1 MMPEPSRLSRKRLQK
16 RVADRPTLHDV
27 AAKAGVSTAT
37 VSRCLN
43 KSDAVRAELQV
54 RVRKAIDELG
64 YTRHG
69 AARALASRRAHAVG
83 AVIPT
88 LDNAIFAT
96 GIQALQDRLSKAGYT
111 LLLASSNYDAAEELK
126 QVQSLIERGLDGL
139 MLIGEARPPG
149 LYTLL
154 DRKMI
159 PYVNTWTYRP
169 DSRHPSIGFD
179 NRGSAYR
186 IASYLVDM
194 GHVRIAMIAGL
205 TSGND
210 RAAER
215 LDGVRAAL
223 EDHGLTLD
231 GDRVIECAYG
241 IGEGRL
247 ALRRLLAADPPPTAI
262 VCGNDVLAYGALFE
276 CHALGIAV
284 PGDLSI
290 TGFDDLELAAE
301 LTPALTTI
309 HVPSEAMGR
318 LAAEYLLHRI
328 AGQPVPDA
336 TRLEV
341 DLIIRGSTGPP
352 PMR

>member
-1 MMPEPSRLSRKRLQK
+1 MSAPEPIVRKRLQ
-16 RVADRPTLHDV
+16 RRLTDRPTLHDV
-27 AAKAGVSTAT
+27 AALAGVSTAT

-43 KSDAVRAELQV
+43 EADSVRSELRE
-54 RVRKAIDELG
+54 RVQSAIAELG

-69 AARALASRRAHAVG
+69 AARALASQRSHAVG
-83 AVIPT
+83 AVVPT

-96 GIQALQDRLSKAGYT
+96 GIQAMQDRLSTAGYT
-111 LLLASSNYDAAEELK
+111 LLLASSNYDVAEELN
-126 QVQSLIERGLDGL
+126 QARSLIERGLDGL

-149 LYTLL
+149 LYDLL
-154 DRKMI
+154 DRKAI

-186 IASYLVDM
+186 IASYLMDM
-194 GHVRIAMIAGL
+194 GHTRIAMIAGL
-205 TSGND
+205 SAGND

-215 LDGVRAAL
+215 LDGVREAL
-223 EDHGLTLD
+223 AERGLAFGD
-231 GDRVIECAYG
+231 GLVIESAYA
-241 IGEGRL
+241 ISEGRQ
-247 ALRRLLAADPPPTAI
+247 ALRRLMAADPRPTAVI
-262 VCGNDVLAYGALFE
+262 CGNDVLAYGALFE

-284 PGDLSI
+284 PDAVSI

-301 LTPALTTI
+301 LTPALTTM
-309 HVPSEAMGR
+309 HVPSDAMGR

-328 AGQPVPDA
+328 DGQPAPDA
-336 TRLEV
+336 TRLDV

-352 PMR
+352 PR